1 MTFISAIK
9 PYKVVLATFSVQLVL
24 MALFHVTL
32 LVGIQQWL
40 LHHSGEQSV
49 GFWLLVFALAIPL
62 LSLGILSST
71 LLALMAGYFLGWE
84 SMYYYLPCYAASS
97 YVGYQIIAYI
107 DQGKTVQLLQ
117 HSQRLKRALSF
128 LELYPFS
135 SVLFLRLS
143 PVISFGQLTALCS
156 FIRLNILQY
165 LLASTLGM
173 IPRTLLAI
181 WCGLY
186 IREQQ
191 GSLTNYQLPESYT
204 PFIIALFVLSVAG
217 ILYTLKRSFSKSKV
231 LS

>member
-9 PYKVVLATFSVQLVL
+9 PYKVVLATFAVQLAL

-40 LHHSGEQSV
+40 HHTGEQTI
-49 GFWLLVFALAIPL
+49 GFWLLVFALAVPL

-84 SMYYYLPCYAASS
+84 SLYYYLPCYAASS
-97 YVGYQIIAYI
+97 YIGYQIISVI
-107 DQGKTVQLLQ
+107 DQGKTIQLLQ
-117 HSQRLKRALSF
+117 DSKRLKRALSF
-128 LELYPFS
+128 LELYPFT

-156 FIRLNILQY
+156 FIRLNIIQY
-165 LLASTLGM
+165 LFASTLGM

-186 IREQQ
+186 IRQHQ
-191 GSLTNYQLPESYT
+191 GTLTDYQLPESYT
-204 PFIIALFVLSVAG
+204 PFIIALFILSVAG

>member
-1 MTFISAIK
+1 MSFISALK
-9 PYKVVLATFSVQLVL
+9 TYKVVLATFSVQLVL

-32 LVGIQQWL
+32 LVVIQQWL
-40 LHHSGEQSV
+40 AHHTGEQSI
-49 GFWLLVFALAIPL
+49 GFWLLVFGLAIPL

-84 SMYYYLPCYAASS
+84 SLYYYLPCYATSS
-97 YVGYQIIAYI
+97 YIGYQIISYI
-107 DQGKTVQLLQ
+107 DQGKTVRLLQ
-117 HSQRLKRALSF
+117 DSQRLKKALSF

-165 LLASTLGM
+165 LAASTLGM

-181 WCGLY
+181 WCGIY
-186 IREQQ
+186 IHQHQ
-191 GSLTNYQLPESYT
+191 GSLTNYQLPASYT
-204 PFIIALFVLSVAG
+204 PFIICLFVLSVAG
-217 ILYTLKRSFSKSKV
+217 ILYIVKRSFSKAKV

>member
-1 MTFISAIK
+1 MKFISAIK

-32 LVGIQQWL
+32 LVVIQQWL
-40 LHHSGEQSV
+40 SHHTGEQSI
-49 GFWLLVFALAIPL
+49 GFWLLVFGLAIPL

-84 SMYYYLPCYAASS
+84 SIYYYLPCYAASS
-97 YVGYQIIAYI
+97 YIGYQIISFI
-107 DQGKTVQLLQ
+107 DQGKTIQLLH

-156 FIRLNILQY
+156 FIRLNIIQY
-165 LLASTLGM
+165 LSASTLGM

-186 IREQQ
+186 IRREQ
-191 GSLTNYQLPESYT
+191 GSLTDYQLPESYT
-204 PFIIALFVLSVAG
+204 PFIIGLFVLSMAG
-217 ILYTLKRSFSKSKV
+217 ILYTLKRSFSKAKV